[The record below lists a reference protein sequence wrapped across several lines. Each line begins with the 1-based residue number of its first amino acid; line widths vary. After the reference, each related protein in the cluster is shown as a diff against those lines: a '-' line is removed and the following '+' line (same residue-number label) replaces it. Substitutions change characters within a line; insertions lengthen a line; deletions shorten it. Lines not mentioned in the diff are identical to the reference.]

1 MLFRSEAS
9 DRVGGRL
16 LTHRF
21 NGEVGYAAERN
32 TPERYDYFDV
42 GAMRFPD
49 TPFMDR
55 VFDLFRNR
63 TDIGQLLV
71 PYTLRDDN
79 NLLYYNLQG
88 PLPLGDY
95 QRLFGDHDKDPD
107 YFRVSVSN
115 RGRVPDRFMDSPP
128 NEWVGKV
135 LDPFRKLF
143 EQINDI
149 TDPEERAK
157 AFERA
162 WNELIKYDHYST
174 RGYMLA
180 PREGKPA
187 GSPEPYPESVVHWLE
202 TMSTGTGVYDGSFV
216 ETVIVSSLSP
226 LKMFGS

>member
-1 MLFRSEAS
+1 MQFSAEFTRNAESLLVKSFGNHDASYRDLIARAIVSHDIQKTCTSLGVSTDDLVAPKDEVGDALICIIGAGIAGLYTALILDDLGVQYEILEAS

-21 NGEVGYAAERN
+21 NGEVGYAAERD

-49 TPFMDR
+49 TPFMNR

-63 TDIGQLLV
+63 TDVGQLLV

-88 PLPLGDY
+88 PLSLGDY

-128 NEWVGKV
+128 NEWV
-135 LDPFRKLF
+135 
-143 EQINDI
+143 
-149 TDPEERAK
+149 
-157 AFERA
+157 
-162 WNELIKYDHYST
+162 
-174 RGYMLA
+174 
-180 PREGKPA
+180 
-187 GSPEPYPESVVHWLE
+187 
-202 TMSTGTGVYDGSFV
+202 
-216 ETVIVSSLSP
+216 
-226 LKMFGS
+226 